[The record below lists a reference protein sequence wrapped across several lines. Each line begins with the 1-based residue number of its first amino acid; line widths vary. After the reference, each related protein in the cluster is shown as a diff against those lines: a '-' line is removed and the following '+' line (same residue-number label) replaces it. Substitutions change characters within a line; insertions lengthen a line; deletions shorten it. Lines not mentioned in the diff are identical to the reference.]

1 MGTVKERKKN
11 WKNSSPALN
20 TILLQ
25 NVFRTPELSLPH
37 VRGLKQ
43 QTTKTTGC
51 FYDLQQRK
59 KKSTKVLFYYF
70 FSPPLFVPV
79 LSPKLNHLSMHRV
92 EISKESLQWWIAY
105 HVALTVQMQP
115 GALTLRE
122 TIVLMA
128 NFTLKREESMQMIRV
143 MTNGAHYHFTILLSF
158 LQNSEIILCFMPR
171 RGTQPVVCL
180 FKARVKPG
188 AGMIFL
194 KYSFFCVCVCVD
206 ACLTLPNMIF

>member
-1 MGTVKERKKN
+1 M
-11 WKNSSPALN
+11 
-20 TILLQ
+20 
-25 NVFRTPELSLPH
+25 PELSLPH

-43 QTTKTTGC
+43 QTTKNTGW
-51 FYDLQQRK
+51 FYVLQQ

-70 FSPPLFVPV
+70 FPTPFVPV

-115 GALTLRE
+115 GALTLWE

-143 MTNGAHYHFTILLSF
+143 MTNGAHYHSTILLSF
-158 LQNSEIILCFMPR
+158 LQNSEIILCFMPWR
-171 RGTQPVVCL
+171 RIQPVVCL
-180 FKARVKPG
+180 FKARVKPR

-194 KYSFFCVCVCVD
+194 KYSFFVCVD
-206 ACLTLPNMIF
+206 ACFTFPDMFWVFF